1 MMTQPHCS
9 LCPLPPL
16 KTIVFLYGQN
26 NLCFFYE
33 YNYDMLKMAVFWL
46 LINNKTWLLHT
57 KIPIKCLYIRLQ
69 VLQIYAIKLSY
80 KVKTHGLLPV
90 SDSAIWINDSVFNP
104 PLFLT
109 WLVKFETRSRYASL
123 VLFRKF
129 SFQITDITVIDASNI
144 MPITTQFSD
153 TDHNL

>member
-1 MMTQPHCS
+1 MMTQSHCS

-16 KTIVFLYGQN
+16 KTFDFLYGQN

-33 YNYDMLKMAVFWL
+33 YNYDMLKMTVFWL

-90 SDSAIWINDSVFNP
+90 SDSAIWINDSVYNP

-129 SFQITDITVIDASNI
+129 SFQVTDITVIDASNI